1 MLKTMTTATNN
12 DEKLKVWNKNFHIL
26 AMKDELKQL
35 ERKTYS
41 FEKWIKNT
49 GEDAF
54 KGRID
59 DQWSKPMLIL
69 AKKQIRIMR
78 GYINV
83 LKVRIKLFEDY
94 GID

>member
-1 MLKTMTTATNN
+1 MSDNK
-12 DEKLKVWNKNFHIL
+12 EKIRCNRFYIL

-35 ERKTYS
+35 ERKTSS
-41 FEKWIKNT
+41 FEKWIKNA

-69 AKKQIRIMR
+69 AKKQIRIMK
-78 GYINV
+78 GYINI

-94 GID
+94 GINGKD